1 MDQVLLF
8 QPTGW
13 VYEQLKDRKPPEEAG
28 VCNYQF
34 SRSGNVICYGLPYSE
49 HSSFE
54 ELREF
59 LKRVHYREYRFVAES
74 GPGDLFGSKGGK
86 QGFMD
91 GFFVK

>member
-13 VYEQLKDRKPPEEAG
+13 VYEQLKGRKPPEEAG
-28 VCNYQF
+28 LCNYQF

-49 HSSFE
+49 HSSFV

-59 LKRVHYREYRFVAES
+59 LKRVHFRTYRFVAES
-74 GPGDLFGSKGGK
+74 GAGDLFGSEGGR
-86 QGFMD
+86 QGLMD
-91 GFFVK
+91 AFFRK